1 MANLQKLIDVM
12 LSQGGV
18 DLSNYYTKASLYTR
32 DECDA
37 RFAPKGSGSSDL
49 SRYLLKTEAA
59 STYLTQSNAQTTYLT
74 QSNAQGTYATRAWAQ
89 GQFLTQSSADDR
101 YQLKGSGG
109 SGDTSGT
116 ITGSQITDGRYTVRG
131 NVISVSIYGEGA
143 GSNIATIPSQYCP
156 NTVGANGYC
165 TRGNGGWVQC
175 QINMFGQINVIQQN
189 YDTTSQWRFLL
200 TWCF

>member
-59 STYLTQSNAQTTYLT
+59 STYLTQSNAQ
-74 QSNAQGTYATRAWAQ
+74 GTYATRVWAQ
-89 GQFLTQSSADDR
+89 GQFLTQSAADDR

-109 SGDTSGT
+109 QQTVKTDSGSWSDGTTPDTGGNPSFGTVSVYFNSSFTQPPAVTLSNSNTQVNVCLMGVSTSGFQIGYMT
-116 ITGSQITDGRYTVRG
+116 I
-131 NVISVSIYGEGA
+131 
-143 GSNIATIPSQYCP
+143 
-156 NTVGANGYC
+156 
-165 TRGNGGWVQC
+165 NGGAQ
-175 QINMFGQINVIQQN
+175 QIQGSWNAVGI
-189 YDTTSQWRFLL
+189 
-200 TWCF
+200 